1 MYSCYFLRRVLS
13 SKLKGSITNFI
24 HSGSMAATQPST
36 IVTTFNKGTSSV
48 KNTLTASGVDV
59 KWTKTDWLNTEVKL
73 SDFDLLVLKNLVCA
87 VTNDIDYD
95 SVCTVMGDY
104 LYQAVRPFLNLGK
117 MKLLK
122 ADDSRASSSTPS
134 IGGSVNK
141 TKNRKGGR
149 KGGGANKAKGAK
161 GPSKADQ
168 IRMQNSIG
176 SLNSKVEGALSAF
189 AGNDDFRPPKLF
201 LEKIV
206 EMRGIGFLCCAWFLL
221 TKRKSLSWDQEMTAL
236 TYSISVSLER
246 FIKVTEKLKGK
257 SHLDSLKDDIV
268 SVTLIQDLKDKL
280 AELKEE
286 FEFSGEKLYRT
297 SPQLLIFSKFDTVLP
312 VSAVKPYPHQSRI
325 CEILEDNINNGCYI
339 MYRAITNAG
348 KTTTLAMLAAT
359 VQKIRN
365 TRDVKDPLSKL
376 TVCYH

>member
-1 MYSCYFLRRVLS
+1 
-13 SKLKGSITNFI
+13 
-24 HSGSMAATQPST
+24 MAATQPCT
-36 IVTTFNKGTSSV
+36 IATTFNKGSSSV

-59 KWTKTDWLNTEVKL
+59 KWTKTDWLNTEIKL

-87 VTNDIDYD
+87 VTNDIDYE
-95 SVCTVMGDY
+95 SICTVMGDY
-104 LYQAVRPFLNLGK
+104 LYQAVRPSLNLGK
-117 MKLLK
+117 KKLLK
-122 ADDSRASSSTPS
+122 DDDSIASGSTPC
-134 IGGSVNK
+134 IEGTVNK

-189 AGNDDFRPPKLF
+189 SGNDEFRCPKLF
-201 LEKIV
+201 MEKIV
-206 EMRGIGFLCCAWFLL
+206 EMRGIGFLCCVWFLL
-221 TKRKSLSWDQEMTAL
+221 TKRKSLSWDQELTAL
-236 TYSISVSLER
+236 SYSIIVSLER

-257 SHLDSLKDDIV
+257 SYLDSLKDEIV
-268 SVTLIQDLKDKL
+268 SVTLIKDLKDKL
-280 AELKEE
+280 AELKDK

-297 SPQLLIFSKFDTVLP
+297 SPKLLIFSEFDTVLP
-312 VSAVKPYPHQSRI
+312 VSTVKPYPHQAKI
-325 CEILEDNINNGCYI
+325 CKILEDNIDNGCYV

-348 KTTTLAMLAAT
+348 KTTTIAMLAAT

-365 TRDVKDPLSKL
+365 TRHEKDLSKL
-376 TVCYH
+376 TVCYY